1 MNEIDEVPLHQ
12 GRAMQIEMRTSADP
26 MNVWSAWADPGK
38 ISQWFA
44 DRAEGW
50 AHKGAEVTWMFD
62 EFGYRI
68 PYHVVESIPGKCLM
82 LGGQI
87 PGRPPFL
94 LEVAIRREAGETVV
108 KLVNSGFLEGGSF
121 DEEYE
126 GVLSG
131 WTLAL
136 AMLKYYVEEHYGE
149 SKQTILV
156 TREAA
161 FDFDKLI
168 AWHTEPELMNKWLTQ
183 SVDGTLREGEPYHFV
198 LQNGTPVDGIVA
210 KMSKR
215 ELANIWPEQ
224 SAFVELKGWTAGT
237 KKILAIRITC
247 WNPEEGFME
256 HARNETAAALDR
268 LAAAMGT

>member
-1 MNEIDEVPLHQ
+1 MNEMDEVPLHQ
-12 GRAMQIEMRTSADP
+12 GRAMQVEMRTSADP
-26 MNVWSAWADPGK
+26 VNVWNAWADPGR

-50 AHKGAEVTWMFD
+50 AHKGEEVTWMFD

-68 PYHVVESIPGKCLM
+68 PYHVVESIPGECVM

-94 LEVAIRREAGETVV
+94 LEVSIRREGGETVV
-108 KLVNSGFLEGGSF
+108 TLVNSGFLEGGSF

-149 SKQTILV
+149 SKETIMV
-156 TREAA
+156 TREAD

-183 SVDGTLREGEPYHFV
+183 SVDGELREGEPYHFV

-210 KMSKR
+210 KVSKR

-237 KKILAIRITC
+237 RKILAIRITC

-256 HARNETAAALDR
+256 HARNETAAALER

>member
-1 MNEIDEVPLHQ
+1 MSEIPLHQ
-12 GRAMQIEMRTSADP
+12 GRSMEVDMRTNADP
-26 MNVWSAWADPGK
+26 LQVWNAWADPEK

-68 PYHVVESIPGKCLM
+68 PYHVVESIPGERLVF
-82 LGGQI
+82 GGQI

-94 LEVAIRREAGETVV
+94 LDITIRREAGDTVV
-108 KLVNSGFLEGGSF
+108 RLVNSGFLEGGSF

-149 SKQTILV
+149 PKQTILV
-156 TREAA
+156 TREADV
-161 FDFDKLI
+161 DFNKLI
-168 AWHTEPELMNKWLTQ
+168 AWYTEPELMNQWLT
-183 SVDGTLREGEPYHFV
+183 SSADARLRDGEPYHFV
-198 LQNGTPVDGIVA
+198 LRNGTPVNGIVA

-224 SAFVELKGWTAGT
+224 SAFVELKGWTAGP
-237 KKILAIRITC
+237 KKVIAIRITC
-247 WNPEEGFME
+247 WNPDDGFME
-256 HARNETAAALDR
+256 HARSETIAALNR